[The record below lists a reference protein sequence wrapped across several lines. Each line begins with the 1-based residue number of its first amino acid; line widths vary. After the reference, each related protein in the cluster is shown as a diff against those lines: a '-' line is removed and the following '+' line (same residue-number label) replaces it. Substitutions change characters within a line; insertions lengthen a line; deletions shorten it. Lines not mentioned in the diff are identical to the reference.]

1 MSKTR
6 YHTTVQFPSQEDYQ
20 RLKALAA
27 MRGTTIGQTIKEMVD
42 NQWKE
47 QQHDAKRAG
56 LPGT

>member
-6 YHTTVQFPSQEDYQ
+6 YHTTVQFPSQEDYH

-27 MRGTTIGQTIKEMVD
+27 MRGTTIGQTIKDMVD
-42 NQWKE
+42 AEWKE
-47 QQHDAKRAG
+47 QQRAAKRAG